1 LLCLSTLDT
10 SFEEIDAFSLIEQK
24 DISSDIA
31 YQLLL
36 NNFGEDLAAI
46 KHDESKVIKLKKI
59 EKYINE
65 LKQTFELQLCNRS
78 IIVKELYLLHQTAKA
93 LERHNTDVLSFSY
106 PQFRNIIYFPN
117 VFYILVRL
125 LPHAKEFLQIIVK
138 KVYQEINNKSNGL
151 INSHINSFYLDKDS
165 IKSSVLTE
173 FLGNGI
179 KKFNP
184 VEIGN
189 IKYFYKNCFRSIFNF
204 YFKRK
209 RNLSDQELTCF
220 CFETNKTS
228 NITSRTSIYKD
239 VLYAIHVEKTQKK
252 HTILNQLSYNFQIF
266 KNIIVS
272 NEFQNIYQH
281 TKDNENSISNNEF
294 KLIDFFDDDIFID
307 QPDLLDEIRKLP
319 LIYKLLRC
327 VHIQSTNTLPYND
340 CLIKPEV
347 VKMVIIEELSSC
359 FKNLFIDSVVMDIL
373 DQIAKNFIKNILS
386 GEYINLITFSTVRIN
401 HISFLEQLRKF
412 IRLCLNS

>member
-1 LLCLSTLDT
+1 MLCLPTIDT
-10 SFEEIDAFSLIEQK
+10 SFETVDFFAAIDQT
-24 DISSDIA
+24 DINSDVA

-46 KHDESKVIKLKKI
+46 KRDETKVIRLKKI
-59 EKYINE
+59 KKYIDE
-65 LKQTFELQLCNRS
+65 LQETYSLQLCNRS
-78 IIVKELYLLHQTAKA
+78 PIVKELYLLHQTAKA
-93 LERHNTDVLSFSY
+93 LEKYNDDVLGFTY
-106 PQFRNIIYFPN
+106 PHFRNIIYFPN
-117 VFYILVRL
+117 VLYILIKL
-125 LPHAKEFLQIIVK
+125 LPNATEFLQRSIK
-138 KVYQEINNKSNGL
+138 QVYQEINNKSNGL
-151 INSHINSFYLDKDS
+151 INTHINSFYLDADS
-165 IKSSVLTE
+165 IKSAVFTN
-173 FLGNGI
+173 FIGNGI

-184 VEIGN
+184 IDIGN
-189 IKYFYKNCFRSIFNF
+189 IKSFYKSCIRSIFNF
-204 YFKRK
+204 YFKKK
-209 RNLSDQELTCF
+209 RDLSDQELTCS
-220 CFETNKTS
+220 CFEVNNTS

-239 VLYAIHVEKTQKK
+239 VLYSIHVEKTQKK

-281 TKDNENSISNNEF
+281 TKENENSISNNEF
-294 KLIDFFDDDIFID
+294 KLIDFFDDDIFINK
-307 QPDLLDEIRKLP
+307 PDLLDEIRKLP

-347 VKMVIIEELSSC
+347 VRMVIIEELSSC

-373 DQIAKNFIKNILS
+373 DQIARNFIRNILS

-412 IRLCLNS
+412 IRLCLNN